1 MPLKAWIS
9 QNLVSMRPYI
19 LHLPCRS
26 VAHSENARLG
36 ILRAFLSARTSDRPW
51 LGVRVRSIRAG
62 AVVRSRKQLYGDGGD
77 MLLDHRTY
85 TVRVGTLKKQLALYE
100 KHGLAVQK
108 RYFGEPLAWLISET
122 GDVNSYVHIW
132 MYEDAAD
139 RTRKRTALFND
150 PDCLAYLE
158 KTGEAGYVT
167 KQESRLMSPAPFA
180 PIRR

>member
-1 MPLKAWIS
+1 
-9 QNLVSMRPYI
+9 
-19 LHLPCRS
+19 
-26 VAHSENARLG
+26 
-36 ILRAFLSARTSDRPW
+36 
-51 LGVRVRSIRAG
+51 
-62 AVVRSRKQLYGDGGD
+62 

-122 GDVNSYVHIW
+122 GDVNTYVHIW

-139 RTRKRTALFND
+139 RARKRAALFKD
-150 PDCLAYLE
+150 PEWLGYIDRSA
-158 KTGEAGYVT
+158 EAGHVI
-167 KQESRLMSPAPFA
+167 KQESKLMSPAPFA